1 MTYEKKTMKWG
12 NLLDIMKKPVYE
24 KKWWFAILLL
34 ILLSETG
41 LSLLMPEILSLYIDN
56 LQVKGDIWLVS
67 CALGYCFS
75 VFARGC
81 VSTCNTY
88 ISESLGWK
96 LCDHLRVDLFK
107 RIFSFNTQYHKS
119 FQEGGFLERIEGD
132 VNFLIGFF
140 SSMMVDIF
148 SSALMVIGILL
159 VFYIKFAMLGLIFTV
174 LSLVIMVMFVKSQN
188 WIADLWKNDRE
199 RETDVLDDFSQAV
212 AAKTDILGTGKQ
224 EYIKEKLTHKF
235 KIFEKAHTKASFLG
249 NIPSTIFFSLLNVG
263 EGIALAVGIY
273 LLEKGNMTIGEIYL
287 ILSYVGLLNMPFFCL
302 KYEFAQMPKVLASL
316 TRIREIYEVDSCDLS
331 NGDLVPGKDNS
342 VAFHNVSFRYQPDTL
357 VLNGVSFEIA
367 GGEHLA
373 ITGRTGSGK
382 STVLQLIAGF
392 YTQEAGEILVGGRHI
407 SEYRKEEYNRFLYYI
422 LQNNPILEDTIRNNV
437 TRYDE
442 RFSDKEICEA
452 LSKVNMRE
460 WMNRKEN
467 GLDEIMNPE
476 NTSQDEAQLL
486 AWAGAILRKPGILL
500 VDEFDAVIHED
511 TIKVINQIVLHELKE
526 TTVILVT
533 HQNRSDIHIHE
544 NIVIENGRII

>member
-1 MTYEKKTMKWG
+1 MKE
-12 NLLDIMKKPVYE
+12 PVYE
-24 KKWWFAILLL
+24 KKWWFVLLFL
-34 ILLSETG
+34 LLLSETV
-41 LSLLMPEILSLYIDN
+41 LSLLMPEILSVYIDN
-56 LQVKGDIWLVS
+56 LEIKGDIWLVS

-75 VFARGC
+75 VFIRGC

-107 RIFSFNTQYHKS
+107 RIFNFNVQYHKS
-119 FQEGGFLERIEGD
+119 SQEGGFLERIEGD

-148 SSALMVIGILL
+148 SSALMVIGILF
-159 VFYIKFAMLGLIFTV
+159 VFYIKYAVLGLIFTV
-174 LSLVIMVMFVKSQN
+174 LSLVIIVMFMKSQN
-188 WIADLWKNDRE
+188 WISDLWKNDRGQ
-199 RETDVLDDFSQAV
+199 ETDVLDDFSQAV
-212 AAKTDILGTGKQ
+212 AAQIDIWGVGKQ
-224 EYIKEKLTHKF
+224 EYIKEKLSDKF
-235 KIFEKAHTKASFLG
+235 LLFEKTHVKASFLG

-263 EGIALAVGIY
+263 EGIALAFGIY
-273 LLEKGNMTIGEIYL
+273 LLRKGNMTIGEIYL
-287 ILSYVGLLNMPFFCL
+287 ILSYVVLLNMPFFSL
-302 KYEFAQMPKVLASL
+302 KYEFAQMPKVLTSL
-316 TRIREIYEVDSCDLS
+316 TRINDFYEMDHSDLS

-342 VAFHNVSFRYQPDTL
+342 VAFYNVSFRYQPDTL

-367 GGEHLA
+367 SGEHLA

-422 LQNNPILEDTIRNNV
+422 LQNNPILEDTVRNNV

-460 WMNRKEN
+460 WLDRKEN

-511 TIKVINQIVLHELKE
+511 TIKVINQIVLHELNE
-526 TTVILVT
+526 TTIVLVT
-533 HQNRSDIHIHE
+533 HQNRSDIHIHAS
-544 NIVIENGRII
+544 IVMENGRII